1 MRSAIICLVTMLSL
15 LVSACGA
22 DQVTPAVA
30 SSPSSTEQLPAF
42 TVRVGDGSLTGMS
55 AGTNTA
61 FLGIPYAKPPVG
73 DLRWRAP
80 QPANSITGTR
90 TATAYGPDCMQTG
103 APSVRGMSEDCLYLN
118 VLTPSVSPGA
128 KFPVFVWLH
137 GGGFQ
142 QGSGATTD
150 GTPFVNQGIVFVS
163 INYRLG
169 LFGNLSHPDMANE
182 SPNSGSFAMQDIIT
196 ALKWVKANIAAFGGD
211 PTQIT
216 VGGQSGGAT
225 ATDYLI
231 ASPLATG
238 LFQRA
243 IIGSM
248 SAQRPMMTR
257 AESEAFTAKV
267 LPGTLASLRALP
279 AGAIVTAN
287 PPIPLFFPEN
297 LFATRYSQPM
307 VDGYVLPLSDREA
320 FRQGKINTVETLI
333 GTTAQ
338 EGAFFTNNTAVIGG
352 GKPFTVGSTPDDF
365 RAWINSVYLDF
376 APSAIALYPVS
387 TPADVAPSGAAA
399 DALGDA
405 AFVFGAKTLA
415 TAMSAKT
422 TNVWRYIFSKRSVG
436 LLKPPPHSSDVPYI
450 FAALRN
456 SPTVTYDATDTATS
470 IAMNEAWA
478 RFIKTGNPNG
488 GRVIDWPNY
497 TASTDSS
504 FEFGDAGNAPR
515 YNFRAAQMK
524 LLADFDQKYV
534 K

>member
-1 MRSAIICLVTMLSL
+1 MRNATICLVTILSL
-15 LVSACGA
+15 LISACGG
-22 DQVTPAVA
+22 DQAASSVA
-30 SSPSSTEQLPAF
+30 SSPNASEQLPAF
-42 TVRVGDGSLTGMS
+42 TVRVGDGLVTGTA

-61 FLGIPYAKPPVG
+61 FLGLPYAKPPVG

-80 QPANSITGTR
+80 QAANAITSMR
-90 TATAYGPDCMQTG
+90 TATTYGPDCMQAG
-103 APSVRGMSEDCLYLN
+103 AASARGMSEDCLYLN
-118 VLTPSVSPGA
+118 ILTPSVTPGA

-169 LFGNLSHPDMANE
+169 LFGNLSHPNMANE
-182 SPNSGSFAMQDIIT
+182 SPSSGSFAMQDIVA
-196 ALKWVKANIAAFGGD
+196 ALRWVNANIAAFGGD
-211 PTQIT
+211 PKMIT

-248 SAQRPMMTR
+248 SAQRSMMTR

-279 AGAIVTAN
+279 AGAVVAAN

-297 LFATRYSQPM
+297 LFAARYSQPM

-320 FRQGKINTVETLI
+320 FRQGKINTVDTLI

-338 EGAFFTNNTAVIGG
+338 EGAFFTNNAAVIGG
-352 GKPFTVGSTPDDF
+352 GKPFTVNSTPDDF
-365 RAWINSVYLDF
+365 RAWINAVYRDS
-376 APSAIALYPVS
+376 APSAIALYPVA

-422 TNVWRYIFSKRSVG
+422 ANVWRYVFSKRSVG
-436 LLKPPPHSSDVPYI
+436 LLKPPPHSSDVAYI

-456 SPTVTYDATDTATS
+456 SPATTYDATDTATS
-470 IAMNEAWA
+470 VAMNEAWA

-497 TASTDSS
+497 AASTDSS
-504 FEFGDAGNAPR
+504 YEFGDTGNAPR

-524 LLADFDQKYV
+524 MLADFDQKYV
-534 K
+534 R